1 MRLFKLLLM
10 RRAAYKPPNVSG
22 KQCVSVYEDIYCV
35 YISFTFL
42 YALLMSTYDTYAYTN
57 N

>member
-10 RRAAYKPPNVSG
+10 RRADYKPPNVSG

-42 YALLMSTYDTYAYTN
+42 IVLICTFTYVYI
-57 N
+57 